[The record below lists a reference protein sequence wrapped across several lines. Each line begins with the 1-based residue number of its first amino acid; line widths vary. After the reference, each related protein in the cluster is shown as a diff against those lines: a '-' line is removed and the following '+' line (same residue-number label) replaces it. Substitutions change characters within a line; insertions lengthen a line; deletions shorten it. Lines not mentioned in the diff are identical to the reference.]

1 MTKIRA
7 RNTIRDWL
15 PAYVNGTLD
24 LARKHLVKAWLKRDE
39 NSRKREEN
47 WQALRKV
54 AREQPQQR
62 PSPAVYQRILADIE
76 PQSAAQSAPG
86 RSWVVMP
93 AVAIGLVVLAVILLW
108 QTLPPGLVL
117 EWSVAGA
124 TPTQFQIYRAPTSGS
139 TAPDDSDFV
148 LLSELEA
155 RPGEAAY
162 EYVDV
167 RLLPGQNYAYRLE
180 ALDDA
185 GLRSISQ
192 TVVRRSQDALLGQIA
207 LLAAFAI
214 ALAYLWLLVQQ
225 LLPHTLRRP
234 WVGAW

>member
-1 MTKIRA
+1 MTKIGVK
-7 RNTIRDWL
+7 NTIRDWL
-15 PAYVNGTLD
+15 PPYVNGTLD
-24 LARKHLVKAWLKRDE
+24 FARKNLVRAWLMKDE
-39 NSRKREEN
+39 KGREQEED

-62 PSPAVYQRILADIE
+62 PSPAVYQRILADVK
-76 PQSAAQSAPG
+76 PQSTAQSAPG
-86 RSWVVMP
+86 RSWVAMP
-93 AVAIGLVVLAVILLW
+93 AVAISLVVLAVILLW
-108 QTLPPGLVL
+108 QSLPPGLVL

-124 TPTQFQIYRAPTSGS
+124 TPTQFQIYRAPTSGT
-139 TAPDDSDFV
+139 TAPNDSDFV

-167 RLLPGQNYAYRLE
+167 RLLPGQSYAYRLE

-192 TVVRRSQDALLGQIA
+192 TVVRRSQDALLGQIT
-207 LLAAFAI
+207 LLAAIAI

-225 LLPHTLRRP
+225 LLPHGLRHR